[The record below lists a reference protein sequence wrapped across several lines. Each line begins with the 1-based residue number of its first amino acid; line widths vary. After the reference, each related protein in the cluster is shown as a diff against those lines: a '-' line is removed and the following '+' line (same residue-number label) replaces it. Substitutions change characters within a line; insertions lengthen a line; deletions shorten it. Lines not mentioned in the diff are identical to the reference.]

1 MANLNEDKTMS
12 YYEEQEMKNIELIDY
27 WYWVIKWVVF
37 ILFFMWL
44 GSKLNG

>member
-1 MANLNEDKTMS
+1 MVNLNEDKTMS
-12 YYEEQEMKNIELIDY
+12 HYEEQERKNIELVECWCY
-27 WYWVIKWVVF
+27 VIKWFVF